1 MNDNPATPDTDPRKP
16 DVSMPK
22 FSSSHQE
29 VLLDRV
35 GREIV
40 KIRKARGMT
49 QTLLARTASV
59 PTNVVFSAE
68 NGLHNT
74 SLVTLAKIADALEVD
89 LRDLMPGGSTPAA
102 SPVNEVVR
110 SGEQQ
115 GRPSVPM
122 LTGVRKSV
130 WKAVALRLFSRR
142 GRP

>member
-1 MNDNPATPDTDPRKP
+1 
-16 DVSMPK
+16 MPK
-22 FSSSHQE
+22 FSLSHQE

-40 KIRKARGMT
+40 KVRKARGIT
-49 QTLLARTASV
+49 QTMLARTASV

-74 SLVTLAKIADALEVD
+74 SLVTLAKIADALEVN

-102 SPVNEVVR
+102 SPMNEVVR
-110 SGEQQ
+110 SREQQ
-115 GRPSVPM
+115 GRPSVPI
-122 LTGVRKSV
+122 LTGARRSV
-130 WKAVALRLFSRR
+130 WKAVAVRLFSRR

>member
-1 MNDNPATPDTDPRKP
+1 MNDSPAKPGTDPRKP
-16 DVSMPK
+16 DVSLPK
-22 FSSSHQE
+22 FSSSHKE

-35 GREIV
+35 GRKIV
-40 KIRKARGMT
+40 EVRKARGMS
-49 QTLLARTASV
+49 QTMLARTAAV
-59 PTNVVFSAE
+59 PTHVVFSAE

-102 SPVNEVVR
+102 PLANEAVR

-115 GRPSVPM
+115 GRPSAPIP
-122 LTGVRKSV
+122 TGTRKSA